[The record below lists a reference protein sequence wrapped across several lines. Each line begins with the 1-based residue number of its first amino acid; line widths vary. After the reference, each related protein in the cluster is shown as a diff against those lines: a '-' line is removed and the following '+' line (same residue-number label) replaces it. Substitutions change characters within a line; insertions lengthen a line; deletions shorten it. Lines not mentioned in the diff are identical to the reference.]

1 MDYVKVITQFKATK
15 DKEAFAKKHITTEY
29 VPYAEKLTEA
39 LEISKRGTHIVVNE
53 KEIYK
58 KNSPTIRYLSM
69 IRIIS
74 LYTDIEY
81 QPDKSLEMYDALSKN
96 GLMVLLLSSI
106 PETELS
112 EFMSLVDMCVND
124 IYENERD
131 ITAIVESKAE
141 AIRLGA
147 NQLLNSMTNAFSQEN
162 IKELFETKLKEY
174 SETNAKTEV
183 TNK

>member
-1 MDYVKVITQFKATK
+1 
-15 DKEAFAKKHITTEY
+15 
-29 VPYAEKLTEA
+29 
-39 LEISKRGTHIVVNE
+39 
-53 KEIYK
+53 
-58 KNSPTIRYLSM
+58 M